1 MNRVNSSA
9 RSKWISLDYRVNG
22 VELRRARLTPTPS
35 NSAPYDVVIEHRL
48 LGRFALHDEFV
59 LELRDARE
67 RMTGWREVPLDILRD
82 ALVQKLEPSKD
93 QETDAA
99 NGMID
104 EIEDWEPDGA
114 SQDKHGFIPRIPV
127 EGDMSHIGRAERALA
142 LGGIRN
148 RIVGGIGSRGRI
160 WGHVTFL
167 VASPDKAQVDLLRA
181 GFVQSPESEH
191 VLVDS
196 KNGWKVRLLPGIL

>member
-1 MNRVNSSA
+1 VNRVNSSA

-35 NSAPYDVVIEHRL
+35 NSAAYDVIIEHRL

-59 LELRDARE
+59 VELRDARE
-67 RMTGWREVPLDILRD
+67 EMDGWREVS
-82 ALVQKLEPSKD
+82 LETLKHTLEEAVERSKD
-93 QETDAA
+93 QETGPD
-99 NGMID
+99 NSMID
-104 EIEDWEPDGA
+104 ELEDWEPDDA
-114 SQDKHGFIPRIPV
+114 SAAKHRFIPRIPV
-127 EGDMSHIGRAERALA
+127 EGDTSHIGRAKRALA
-142 LGGIRN
+142 LKGFRN
-148 RIVGGIGSRGRI
+148 RIVGGISSRGRI

-196 KNGWKVRLLPGIL
+196 KNGWKVRLLAGIP